1 MKQQTFADR
10 CRRIVIAAVVALACC
25 AALAAAEPAGQTARD
40 AAVQTGET
48 VKPFQLDLRKYD
60 FSQAPKVK
68 PWKVVPLPSGYYGPY
83 VVAADLD
90 GDGEIELVT
99 GRHAGTD
106 QEMVCGATVKLDGTV
121 LWTWGAENEGTQ
133 GHGCDAG
140 LQVHDW
146 DGDGK
151 PEVFVAQAKE
161 ILVLAGKDGRVLRR
175 LPLPTD
181 WSDSAS
187 RFQRVDCIA
196 FARFTNAARPTDV
209 IIKDRYPGDNGS
221 RIWAYSPDWK
231 LLWTITKPGDRPTCH
246 YPRPMDLDGDGYD
259 EFFPGFALADRTGA
273 LKWEMRDLQGFAK
286 GHLDCAQ
293 LVRAAKDPAEQRIAV
308 TTCTGKSMALLD
320 GHGKVLWEKT
330 GGKHYEALD
339 VGRLRSDVPGRQI
352 VVDLDKKPYTGTLEV
367 YSEAGELLG
376 TYWTEYSRFHRVLD
390 WDGDGLDEIVLAR
403 TPAVVDGH
411 GKLVAFLDG
420 VDASTMREGA
430 LVFTGNLTGKGFA
443 DVALIAGDKVY
454 IFQNPSPGK
463 PANPLPLCGEF
474 NFTHY

>member
-1 MKQQTFADR
+1 MKKQT
-10 CRRIVIAAVVALACC
+10 IARMACLHQIASATVVVSVCC
-25 AALAAAEPAGQTARD
+25 ATIAAAEPAGQAARD
-40 AAVQTGET
+40 ATVQTGGI
-48 VKPFQLDLRKYD
+48 VKPFLLDLRTYD

-68 PWKVVPLPSGYYGPY
+68 PWKVVPLPSGYCGPY
-83 VVAADLD
+83 LVAADLD

-99 GRHAGTD
+99 GRNSGINQAV
-106 QEMVCGATVKLDGTV
+106 VCGAAVKLDGRV
-121 LWTWGAENEGTQ
+121 MWTWGAENAGAQ

-161 ILVLAGKDGRVLRR
+161 ILVLAGKDGKVLKR
-175 LPLPTD
+175 LPLPAVMAD
-181 WSDSAS
+181 GKY
-187 RFQRVDCIA
+187 RVDCIA
-196 FARFTNAARPTDV
+196 FARFSNASRPTDM
-209 IIKDRYPGDNGS
+209 IIKDRY
-221 RIWAYSPDWK
+221 RTIWAYGPDWK

-273 LKWEMRDLQGFAK
+273 LKWVMRDLQGFAR

-330 GGKHYEALD
+330 GGKHYEVLG
-339 VGRLRSDVPGRQI
+339 VGRLRADVPGKQI
-352 VVDLDKKPYTGTLEV
+352 VVDLDKKPYTGALEV
-367 YSEAGELLG
+367 YSEAGDLLG
-376 TYWTEYSRFHRVLD
+376 TCWTPYSRFHRVID
-390 WDGDGLDEIVLAR
+390 WNGDGLDEIVLAR

-411 GKLVAFLDG
+411 GKLVAHLVG
-420 VDASTMREGA
+420 VDDRTMREGA
-430 LVFTGNLTGKGFA
+430 LVFIGNLTGKGFA
-443 DVALIAGDKVY
+443 DVALISGDKVY

-463 PANPLPLCGEF
+463 PANPLPLRSEL
-474 NFTHY
+474 NFSSY